1 MLLVVNLL
9 CFPYSAPNLE
19 CITIGLIPRIGRVVG
34 FRYGTFF
41 CFISMIHS
49 VGE

>member
-1 MLLVVNLL
+1 MLLVVMLSLL
-9 CFPYSAPNLE
+9 GTEPGMHYNRPN
-19 CITIGLIPRIGRVVG
+19 IPRIGRVVG
-34 FRYGTFF
+34 FRRGTFF